1 VCTSQAIEQ
10 ISELS
15 SEHKCQKIKSKQT
28 TKMQTNVQW
37 NRGTSCIFLGGFTV
51 NSGVRASDRM
61 DQKQQ
66 PHYENDFNF
75 ESRISGQIV
84 PIMST

>member
-1 VCTSQAIEQ
+1 
-10 ISELS
+10 
-15 SEHKCQKIKSKQT
+15 
-28 TKMQTNVQW
+28 M
-37 NRGTSCIFLGGFTV
+37 FLGGFTV